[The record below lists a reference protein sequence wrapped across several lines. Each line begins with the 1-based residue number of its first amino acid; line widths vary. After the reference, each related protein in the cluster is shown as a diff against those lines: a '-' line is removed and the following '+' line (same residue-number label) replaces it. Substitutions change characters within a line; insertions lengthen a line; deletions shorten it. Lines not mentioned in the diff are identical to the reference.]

1 MTIKIILLM
10 MLMASIAAVSQRGG
24 ATIAEPKNT

>member
-10 MLMASIAAVSQRGG
+10 MLVASIAAGSHVR
-24 ATIAEPKNT
+24 ADNAIAPSKE

>member
-10 MLMASIAAVSQRGG
+10 MLVASIAAGSHVRGG
-24 ATIAEPKNT
+24 DAIAQPKE